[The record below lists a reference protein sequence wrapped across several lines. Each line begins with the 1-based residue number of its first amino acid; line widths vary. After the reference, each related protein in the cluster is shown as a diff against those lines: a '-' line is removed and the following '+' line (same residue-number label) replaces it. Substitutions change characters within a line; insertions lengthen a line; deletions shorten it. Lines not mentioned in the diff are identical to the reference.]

1 MTLTFAKIS
10 PWIAE
15 VLPSNRTRGGK
26 VLLDNGGDFI
36 RAIILE
42 RTSDPQAFFLNVIV
56 DTLFDP
62 KDFLAFTLGF
72 RSETP
77 TGSDYW
83 EKSDPDLKQNIQQ
96 AVLRDAPPFFAAT
109 DGHDKIIRA
118 LEADYPSGSSPR
130 RWYYVGCCHARQGR
144 LREANRCWN
153 LVFDKTTAE
162 VPWQN
167 ELRGWAGELL
177 AHFEKSDAAGQAK
190 LDELVAQSRSLLKL

>member
-15 VLPSNRTRGGK
+15 VLPPNRVKGGR
-26 VLLDNGGDFI
+26 VLLDEGGDFFRGI
-36 RAIILE
+36 LLE
-42 RTSDPQAFFLNVIV
+42 RTSDPQAFFLNVFL
-56 DTLFDP
+56 DTLYDP
-62 KDFLAFTLGF
+62 KDFVAFTIKF

-77 TGSDYW
+77 TGSSSW
-83 EKSDPDLKQNIQQ
+83 QKSDPNLKENIQQ
-96 AVLRDAPPFFAAT
+96 AILRDAPPFFAAT
-109 DGHDKIIRA
+109 DGHDKIMRA
-118 LEADYPSGSSPR
+118 LEEKLPDVNPR

-177 AHFEKSDAAGQAK
+177 AHFEKSDAAGQVK